1 MTENTEK
8 ITEHRFGF
16 LSLVGRANVGK
27 STLLNCLIGKPLSAV
42 STKAQTTRKNFRGIM
57 TTKDYQAIFID
68 TPGMHAQ
75 PAFSFGRYLPM
86 KVLRCF
92 CFLRRSEG

>member
-68 TPGMHAQ
+68 TPGMHQ
-75 PAFSFGRYLPM
+75 PKKNYKKECSTRFI
-86 KVLRCF
+86 
-92 CFLRRSEG
+92 FL

>member
-68 TPGMHAQ
+68 TPGMHQ
-75 PAFSFGRYLPM
+75 PKINY
-86 KVLRCF
+86 KKEC
-92 CFLRRSEG
+92 